1 LIYETDAKPF
11 ASMMK
16 VTWQSC
22 GRNHPDK
29 DTMSYWF
36 NKLSSYEL
44 AAVEKAFDEWLK
56 SQDDLPTIHQIIKLC
71 QHKVTIH
78 ARLPSPLAIQ
88 DNKRH
93 INEVQTYI
101 AKNIKPTQD
110 MRAWARKIIDN
121 PSRYPDISFKI
132 AKEALAAKY
141 HN

>member
-1 LIYETDAKPF
+1 LIYETDAKSF

-36 NKLSSYEL
+36 NKLSSYDL
-44 AAVEKAFDEWLK
+44 AAVEKAFDTWLT
-56 SQDDLPTIHQIIKLC
+56 SQSELPTINEIIKLC

-78 ARLPSPLAIQ
+78 ARIASPLAIQ

-101 AKNIKPTQD
+101 AENIKPTKD
-110 MRAWARKIIDN
+110 MRAWAQKILAN
-121 PSRYPDISFKI
+121 PKNYPDISFKI
-132 AKEALAAKY
+132 ATEAINAKY
-141 HN
+141 A